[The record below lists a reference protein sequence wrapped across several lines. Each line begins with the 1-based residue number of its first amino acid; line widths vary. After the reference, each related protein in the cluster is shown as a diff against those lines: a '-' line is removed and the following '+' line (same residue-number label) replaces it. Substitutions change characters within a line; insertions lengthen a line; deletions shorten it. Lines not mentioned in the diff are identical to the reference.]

1 MVDSRVLHPR
11 VRRLGTL
18 LVMAAIATAL
28 GGVAPAAAGGKPMP
42 AATPSQRSAAAA
54 DRQVAAVLAANP
66 GSRRISVTS
75 VLLAPGVV
83 MTVPGPV
90 SAGSTMTVPVPGAG
104 R

>member
-1 MVDSRVLHPR
+1 MVGSPVLTSR

-28 GGVAPAAAGGKPMP
+28 GGIAPAAAGGKPMP
-42 AATPSQRSAAAA
+42 LTPTQRSAAAVN
-54 DRQVAAVLAANP
+54 RQVAEVLMANQ
-66 GSRRISVTS
+66 GSRRIGDTS

-83 MTVPGPV
+83 MTVPAQSRLAP
-90 SAGSTMTVPVPGAG
+90 